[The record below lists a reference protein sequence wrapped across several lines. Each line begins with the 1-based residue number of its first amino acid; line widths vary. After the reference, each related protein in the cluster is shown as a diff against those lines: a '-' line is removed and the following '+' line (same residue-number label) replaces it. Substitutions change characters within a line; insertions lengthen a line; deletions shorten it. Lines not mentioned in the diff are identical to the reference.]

1 MRMQVK
7 FRTNYLDKSRQTQES
22 TFSASLGFH
31 MQRLQS
37 AQEDFRRLNLC
48 TAGMEILMPQ
58 G

>member
-1 MRMQVK
+1 MLMQVK
-7 FRTNYLDKSRQTQES
+7 FLTNCLDKFRQTQES

-31 MQRLQS
+31 MQHLQL

-48 TAGMEILMPQ
+48 TPGMEIWMPQ